1 VSDEPAGGMPRIISK
16 LRQQGP
22 SWIAKRLS
30 AEAANPTTRP
40 GRLIHTVARW
50 GLSTGAGLSRM
61 LQKRAA
67 PKFVN
72 LGSVL
77 YAFYDLDV
85 APITF
90 DFLWF
95 LTAADLCRRRLG
107 ARDIHVVIVPGRCA
121 NVRRER
127 ADYEVVVPVAA
138 RQERI
143 QTILFE
149 ASRLLPSCAG
159 ITLAVSRPEAQVL
172 RSSAR
177 HVFPKDYD
185 IRLPSFPTSRMC
197 LEAAHRGERPI
208 AVLRA
213 TSQRRADVER
223 WLRSRG
229 LGARQ
234 LITVTLRG
242 YDYMRQRN
250 SNLTAWRD
258 FARSLDATKFL
269 CVFVPD
275 TEQTIEGLPSFMDG
289 MLVFSEAAWS
299 VGTRMALYEIAY
311 LNMGVNT
318 GPMGLCWLNER
329 AHYVTLKMAPAGV
342 PQTTVGFLCWLGFAP
357 GESLPFATPTQELVW
372 EDDSLDAIVRAF
384 DRVTAAIAK
393 SGKELVCK

>member
-1 VSDEPAGGMPRIISK
+1 
-16 LRQQGP
+16 
-22 SWIAKRLS
+22 
-30 AEAANPTTRP
+30 
-40 GRLIHTVARW
+40 
-50 GLSTGAGLSRM
+50 M
-61 LQKRAA
+61 LQKRTA
-67 PKFVN
+67 PKFAN
-72 LGSVL
+72 LDGVL
-77 YAFYDLDV
+77 YAFYDLEV

-95 LTAADLCRRRLG
+95 LTAADLTRRRLG
-107 ARDIHVVIVPGRCA
+107 ARGIHVVIVPGRCE
-121 NVRRER
+121 NVRGEQ
-127 ADYEVVVPVAA
+127 ADYEAVVPVAA

-143 QTILFE
+143 PAILFE

-159 ITLAVSRPEAQVL
+159 ITLAVSRPEAQLL
-172 RSSAR
+172 RSFAR
-177 HVFPKDYD
+177 HVFPSDYD

-197 LEAAHRGERPI
+197 LEAARRGERPI

-213 TSQRRADVER
+213 TGQRRQDVER

-229 LGARQ
+229 LGRRQ

-250 SNLTAWRD
+250 SNLIAWRD
-258 FARSLDATKFL
+258 FAHSLDATKFL

-299 VGTRMALYEIAY
+299 VGARMALYELAY

-342 PQTTVGFLCWLGFAP
+342 PQTTVDFFCSLGFAP

-372 EDDSLDAIVRAF
+372 EDDSLDAILHAF
-384 DRVTAAIAK
+384 DRVTSAI
-393 SGKELVCK
+393 GGRGRELFCK